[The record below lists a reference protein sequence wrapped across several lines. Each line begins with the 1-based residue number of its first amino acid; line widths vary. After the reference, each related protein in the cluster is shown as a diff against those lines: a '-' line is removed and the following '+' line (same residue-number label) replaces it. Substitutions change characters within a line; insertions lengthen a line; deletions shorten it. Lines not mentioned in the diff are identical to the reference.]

1 MRCKNC
7 GWENEDGSMKCA
19 KCNAPLKGSMVE
31 SARPSYESSADS
43 RVLKGTISERKFFSR
58 ETETEEA
65 VIQSREEVA
74 TVKNCPECGYQ
85 VSPNMKVCPACGYQ
99 FSPVAV
105 AQQPIEPIK
114 KTCPSCGN
122 ELVPGAKFC
131 PHCGKSTR
139 MGTVN
144 VGPEAVPGTYFT
156 LQAIPWENEQIQYSP
171 VSYSGESVN
180 LNRSNTDPNNNSI
193 TSKLQAVISY
203 KDGKWFIEDKSDFN
217 STLIR
222 VSRKMELQDG
232 DVIVLGNRKFEF
244 KG

>member
-65 VIQSREEVA
+65 VMQSREEVA

-114 KTCPSCGN
+114 KTCPSC
-122 ELVPGAKFC
+122 VAKNF
-131 PHCGKSTR
+131 KSSNSLK
-139 MGTVN
+139 VN
-144 VGPEAVPGTYFT
+144 STTFPLIFASYF
-156 LQAIPWENEQIQYSP
+156 SK
-171 VSYSGESVN
+171 
-180 LNRSNTDPNNNSI
+180 SNTSEPPSPHI
-193 TSKLQAVISY
+193 A
-203 KDGKWFIEDKSDFN
+203 E
-217 STLIR
+217 
-222 VSRKMELQDG
+222 
-232 DVIVLGNRKFEF
+232 
-244 KG
+244 